1 MIEERIPVN
10 SCKDKTSKC
19 STMGEQPG
27 RLEAGEGDALLGAE

>member
-10 SCKDKTSKC
+10 RYKDKTQKC

-27 RLEAGEGDALLGAE
+27 RLEAGEGNALLGAE